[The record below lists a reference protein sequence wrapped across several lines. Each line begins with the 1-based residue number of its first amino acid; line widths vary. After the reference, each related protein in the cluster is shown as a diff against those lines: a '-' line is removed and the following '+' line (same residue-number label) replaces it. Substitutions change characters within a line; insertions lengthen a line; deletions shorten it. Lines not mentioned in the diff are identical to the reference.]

1 MFDRKTRLMLILGL
15 LNDAFGDVRS
25 IMANISDFIG
35 SHPEMREEIEEFKLN
50 DILNH
55 ALNLEREIDEVMSKL
70 KREIFE
76 ER

>member
-1 MFDRKTRLMLILGL
+1 
-15 LNDAFGDVRS
+15 
-25 IMANISDFIG
+25 MANISDFIG